1 MRGYRFSP
9 RVLYLL
15 GAVLVVI
22 SLFVYMKHSSFV
34 AAAAHADGEVIKLE
48 KRSAGHR
55 SKGSYY
61 PVVRF
66 KDERGVER
74 TFTGSVGSQPSAW
87 NVGEAVDVG
96 AEHEHVTPR
105 RLPRLAPGGT
115 SPASPRRASPAP
127 EPCPSRTPP
136 GAKPWPRTRSR

>member
-15 GAVLVVI
+15 GAVLIVI
-22 SLFVYMKHSSFV
+22 SLSVYMKHSSFV

-48 KRSAGHR
+48 KRSAGRR

-87 NVGEAVDVG
+87 NVGEAVDV
-96 AEHEHVTPR
+96 VY
-105 RLPRLAPGGT
+105 
-115 SPASPRRASPAP
+115 
-127 EPCPSRTPP
+127 PP
-136 GAKPWPRTRSR
+136 GSPGKAEVNDFASQSLVPLAFGFIGVVLCVRGWFRARDLQP